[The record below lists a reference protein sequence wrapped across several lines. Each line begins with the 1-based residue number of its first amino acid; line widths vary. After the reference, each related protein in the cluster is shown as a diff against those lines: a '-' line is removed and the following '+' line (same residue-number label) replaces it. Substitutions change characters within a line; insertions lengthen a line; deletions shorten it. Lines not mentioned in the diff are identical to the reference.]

1 MDKVKRLNRRNFV
14 KLAGATSLL
23 AASQSLGF
31 QAKAQDM
38 ASVPNGAGFYRFKQ
52 GDTTFVILSDG
63 QSVGGSAFPN
73 WGANEGRQDE
83 FSATLAR
90 YGAPIEPFINN
101 FNPMLV
107 DTGKNV
113 ILIDT
118 GLGGGDTTGQ
128 TVAHMANA
136 GYKPED
142 IDTVFITHAHPD
154 HIQGL
159 MSKGAEVFGNAQ
171 LIMGEA
177 EFKFWTGM
185 SEAPPFIQNVL
196 IPLKDRF
203 SLINDGDEIVPGLSA
218 VLTPGHTPGHLSVLI
233 DAEGQQVMHYG
244 DAGGHYLLSLMYP
257 EHFLGFDADKELV
270 VKTRATLFDRS
281 VADDLLVVGYHF
293 AWPGVGRI
301 LRQDKAY
308 RFAPAFFTWS

>member
-1 MDKVKRLNRRNFV
+1 MTKEAQFNRRHFL
-14 KLAGATSLL
+14 KLAGAS
-23 AASQSLGF
+23 AVIAGSSSAF
-31 QAKAQDM
+31 QAQAQAM
-38 ASVPNGAGFYRFKQ
+38 TELPNGAGFYRFKQ
-52 GDTTFVILSDG
+52 GGTTFVVLSDG
-63 QSVGGSAFPN
+63 QSNGGNAFPN

-118 GLGGGDTTGQ
+118 GLGGGDTTGKIL
-128 TVAHMANA
+128 AHMANA
-136 GYKPED
+136 GYTPED
-142 IDTVFITHAHPD
+142 VDTVFITHAHPD

-159 MSKGAEVFGNAQ
+159 LLNGAEVFANAQ

-177 EFKFWTGM
+177 EFNFWTGM

-203 SLINDGDEIVPGLSA
+203 SLINDGNEIVPGLSA
-218 VLTPGHTPGHLSVLI
+218 VLTPGHTPGHLSVLV
-233 DAEGQQVMHYG
+233 DTEGQQVMHYG
-244 DAGGHYLLSLMYP
+244 DAGGHHILSLMYP
-257 EHFLGFDADKELV
+257 EHFLGFDADKEQV

-281 VADDLLVVGYHF
+281 VSDELLVVGYHF

-301 LRQDKAY
+301 LRQDNAY
-308 RFAPAFFTWS
+308 MFAPAFFTWS